1 NAARFEQSLR
11 DAADLVKIDGRHD
24 PKADIYT
31 LFRDWLRDERKGEWL
46 IVLDNADEAGFLV
59 ERDSRTGRVLFGSL
73 PACQHGSLLIT
84 TRSDTAA
91 LRLVNWTEM
100 IAVRPMDKDHALVL
114 LEKKLGQ
121 QADRTDLVAL
131 AYELEY
137 MPLAIAQATAYI
149 QKATPRCSVLH
160 SLEQLRRS
168 ELSKTNLLSANSEE
182 LRRDSEA
189 KNSIMLTWQISF
201 EHVRKTRRSAADL
214 LSLMSFFHHQE
225 IPESLLQTIDLAGP
239 ASKGHSPSDGNDS
252 AVLVR
257 LFRRRL
263 RKSSIHPSGVEVRTT
278 GTERGTSEA
287 TSDDSAAQAFE
298 EDIIILREYHFISVA
313 PKGATFEMH
322 RLVQLAAQMWLEAS
336 GEYQAWAQ
344 RSLCNLD
351 KALPDG
357 SYKNWQKCRTLY
369 PHANLA
375 LDSKLDDQDGSL
387 SLASVLYK
395 AAWFAEEQGQYKAAE
410 EMNRRALKGREKA
423 LGPEHPDTLKSVSKM
438 ATVLLSQ
445 GNNLAQ
451 VLQCQ
456 GKYEAAEEM
465 NRRALK
471 GYEKALGPEHPHT
484 LTSVSNLAQV
494 LQCQGK
500 YEAAEE
506 MNRRALKGRE
516 KALGPEHPH
525 TLTSVS
531 NLALVLQ
538 CQGKYKAAEEMDRR
552 ALKGREKALGPEHHD
567 TLTSVNNLA
576 QVLQYQGKYEA
587 VEEMNWRAL
596 KGCEKALGPEHPDT
610 LTSVSNLAGVLQYQG
625 KYEAAEEMNRR

>member
-1 NAARFEQSLR
+1 
-11 DAADLVKIDGRHD
+11 
-24 PKADIYT
+24 
-31 LFRDWLRDERKGEWL
+31 
-46 IVLDNADEAGFLV
+46 
-59 ERDSRTGRVLFGSL
+59 
-73 PACQHGSLLIT
+73 
-84 TRSDTAA
+84 
-91 LRLVNWTEM
+91 
-100 IAVRPMDKDHALVL
+100 MDKDHALVL

-445 GNNLAQ
+445 GKYEAAEEMNRQALKGREKALGLEHHDTLTSVSNLAQ

-494 LQCQGK
+494 LQCQG
-500 YEAAEE
+500 
-506 MNRRALKGRE
+506 N
-516 KALGPEHPH
+516 
-525 TLTSVS
+525 

-625 KYEAAEEMNRR
+625 KYEAAEEMNRRALKGSEKALGPEHPDTLMSVWSLASLQRARHQHQEAMKLFERAHLGFMKRLGPSQPNTVECFNQWTALREQGQ